1 MWLARWGGFSSNG
14 GFVTDRIA
22 LILAACVIAAITL
35 DVMANGGMASMFA
48 ARKFADMLEYLS
60 FWR

>member
-1 MWLARWGGFSSNG
+1 MWLAPWGGCSSSG
-14 GFVTDRIA
+14 GSVTDRIA

-35 DVMANGGMASMFA
+35 DLSANGGMASMFI
-48 ARKFADMLEYLS
+48 ARKFADMLEYLV

>member
-1 MWLARWGGFSSNG
+1 M
-14 GFVTDRIA
+14 TDRIA
-22 LILAACVIAAITL
+22 FLLAAFVIAAIALDLTL
-35 DVMANGGMASMFA
+35 NGGAASMFT

>member
-1 MWLARWGGFSSNG
+1 M
-14 GFVTDRIA
+14 TDRIA

-35 DVMANGGMASMFA
+35 DVMASGGMASMFA

>member
-1 MWLARWGGFSSNG
+1 M
-14 GFVTDRIA
+14 TDRIA
-22 LILAACVIAAITL
+22 LLLAASVIAAIALDLTL
-35 DVMANGGMASMFA
+35 NGGAASMFA